1 MELGEP
7 DACGRRRPEPVPG
20 SEFVLPCE
28 TAVNAIGQQ
37 PRSELLSW
45 IEGLELERGR
55 IDVEPGTGRTTHPKY
70 FAGGD
75 AVSGGATVVEAVRDA
90 KAAALG
96 IDAFLGGEAP

>member
-1 MELGEP
+1 
-7 DACGRRRPEPVPG
+7 VK
-20 SEFVLPCE
+20 
-28 TAVNAIGQQ
+28 AIGQQ

-45 IEGLELERGR
+45 IEGLELVRGR
-55 IDVEPGTGRTTHPKY
+55 IDVEPGTGRTSHPKY

-96 IDAFLGGEAP
+96 IHALLGGEMP